1 MSTFATTEA
10 FRVEEDWGFR
20 KSFRMTFA
28 NGYGVSVVIGKGTYC
43 DQGATTAEVAVL
55 APSGKVHRMPGESDD
70 VIGHMTPEQVLSL
83 MNTVAAF

>member
-10 FRVEEDWGFR
+10 FRVETLEGIL

-28 NGYGVSVVIGKGTYC
+28 NGYGVSVAMGKGTYC

-55 APSGKVHRMPGESDD
+55 APNCKFHRMPGESDD

-83 MNTVAAF
+83 MNEVAAF